1 MKILRYLNLFFVAL
15 IFNFC
20 SDNYSTEIRD
30 SIIKEFSTNQN
41 VEYVNH
47 YYDTE
52 DWENVMDFDVVLKNN
67 IHMYIAGCQY
77 DENRD
82 LVYDSVYHINDWFL
96 LEIIHY
102 EVEDKYVIM
111 SAERKENELMGK
123 SLKYLLNNY
132 QELCDLYM
140 NAPEFDST
148 LYTNLKETFE
158 KVPNKCMYDIY
169 DENGRKI
176 GVSKLYRRREKIGI
190 IPLQTSR

>member
-1 MKILRYLNLFFVAL
+1 MKILTYLNLFFVTL

-20 SDNYSTEIRD
+20 SGNYSTEIRD

-77 DENRD
+77 DENKD

-96 LEIIHY
+96 LEITHY

-176 GVSKLYRRREKIGI
+176 GVSKLYRRR
-190 IPLQTSR
+190 